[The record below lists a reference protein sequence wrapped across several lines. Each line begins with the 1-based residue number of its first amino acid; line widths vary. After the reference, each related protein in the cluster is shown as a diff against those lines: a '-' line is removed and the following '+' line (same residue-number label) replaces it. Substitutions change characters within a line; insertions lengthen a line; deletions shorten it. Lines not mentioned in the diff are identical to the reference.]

1 MWDISKYVLVKN
13 TLDELR
19 ISNRQGQ
26 NRFCMKMTSNVMV
39 DLIET
44 LEWSTKENLLEAN
57 AEPIWT

>member
-1 MWDISKYVLVKN
+1 
-13 TLDELR
+13 
-19 ISNRQGQ
+19 
-26 NRFCMKMTSNVMV
+26 MKMTSNVMV